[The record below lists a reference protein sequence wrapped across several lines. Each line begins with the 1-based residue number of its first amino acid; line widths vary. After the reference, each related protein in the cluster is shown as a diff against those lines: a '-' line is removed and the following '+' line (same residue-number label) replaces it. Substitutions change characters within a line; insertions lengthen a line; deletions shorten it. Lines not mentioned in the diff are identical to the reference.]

1 MIILK
6 IIDVKNVEIANTPH
20 KVDVRKLFSFEH
32 ATIVRI
38 TLKTGETLKLHRTPV
53 DVCFYILEG
62 EGIMEIGN
70 EEEKVTKDQL
80 IFSPAK
86 IPHRL
91 KNQANGDFT
100 FLVIKTPTPTSET
113 KML

>member
-1 MIILK
+1 MK
-6 IIDVKNVEIANTPH
+6 IIDVKDVEIAKTPH
-20 KVDVRKLFSFEH
+20 NVDVRKIFSFEH
-32 ATIVRI
+32 ATIVCI
-38 TLKTGETLKLHRTPV
+38 TLKTGESLKLHKTPV

-62 EGIMEIGN
+62 EGIVEIGN
-70 EEEKVTKDQL
+70 EEEKVIKDQL

-91 KNQANGDFT
+91 KNQENGVFK